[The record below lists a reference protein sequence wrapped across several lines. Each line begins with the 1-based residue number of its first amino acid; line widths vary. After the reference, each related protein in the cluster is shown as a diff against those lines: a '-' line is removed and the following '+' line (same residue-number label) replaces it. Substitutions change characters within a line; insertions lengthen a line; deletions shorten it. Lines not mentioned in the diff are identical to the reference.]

1 MDITFYFITTFLV
14 VVIELSFAVV
24 MILDGKRP
32 LTRTLAAFLFLHT
45 VWLSAEA
52 IFHQT
57 TNPELANILIIFFH
71 YFGGIISSAF
81 FYLILVYSNEVK
93 TIYTIGDSLLKK
105 RTALI
110 LTLFN
115 IVLLP
120 LYASGLIVGNT
131 FLVATPELWGWKWGP
146 LWFISPAVFVLFF
159 GAGLFKIYKKYQNS
173 NGKTRRNL
181 SVVFWGILV
190 SMLPVFILSV
200 FLPSFFNFFN
210 FSWVGP
216 LTTLALIF
224 MLMFAVVE
232 LYGIVISSM
241 VTKIIIFAST
251 AILFVNIF
259 IRDTATS
266 GSSFFSPEGVLRA
279 AVFISFFFVGYI
291 IVSNILRETE
301 QKEKIEKVNKELGAV
316 NAELE
321 KKVLERELGLNI
333 SKKHIEAILE
343 NITLGIIEYSSSFSI
358 IQLNEAA
365 ERLLG
370 INKEDVV
377 GKIISGVEQTGI
389 LSSFSKVIH
398 DGKTN
403 AVSKEDLR
411 GITYSEINLEYPKR
425 RELQVATIPIRM
437 GSSVKVSGFIKLLRD
452 ITRERDI
459 DRDKSNFIAIVAHQL
474 GAPLEAI
481 EWSLGKLLSD
491 KKLERPREMLDR
503 IRYSNE
509 NLIQITTDL
518 LNASRIDNGEF
529 TMKFEPY
536 DIGSVLLALINH
548 FKGSAEK
555 KNISLVLQNKGESIP
570 RFLFDPDKIKLA
582 IKNIIHNA
590 IDYTPVNGSVT
601 VTLKGDIPGYAVV
614 TIQDSGIGIPREEA
628 ERLFT
633 KFYRSKKA
641 LLMETDR
648 SGLGLY
654 ITKYI
659 IDCHKGTI
667 RVDSS
672 EGMGANVEIK
682 IPLNTEPQS

>member
-1 MDITFYFITTFLV
+1 
-14 VVIELSFAVV
+14 